1 MKVLLWNIRGIG
13 EAHKQKHVHY
23 LCQKHKPSALV
34 IIEPKVELDSRY
46 FCRRLGFNSVVNS
59 NSKIWCFIKDSLHC
73 DILNSQEQFLHL
85 RFTSDLMPQSF
96 LCTWVY
102 AKHTRAE
109 RRELWDALRN
119 IDQGVEPW
127 LLGGDFNTV
136 LYTSER
142 KGGASPK
149 IRTMEDFGDMM
160 LDCGLQDAGFEGTQF
175 TWSRNRLWQRLDR
188 FIYSH
193 IWNQEFPFTRI
204 QHLTR
209 NVSDHCPFSSQCIKM
224 AEQALLRFAFRI
236 CGLNITPLRIVSA
249 LLGSNLLMAGECS
262 SCSKSFTDLSSSK
275 NGILKF
281 LGTFSKTSL
290 KLNRTSKLQSK
301 RTMPPLKRTSSL

>member
-1 MKVLLWNIRGIG
+1 
-13 EAHKQKHVHY
+13 
-23 LCQKHKPSALV
+23 
-34 IIEPKVELDSRY
+34 
-46 FCRRLGFNSVVNS
+46 
-59 NSKIWCFIKDSLHC
+59 
-73 DILNSQEQFLHL
+73 
-85 RFTSDLMPQSF
+85 MPQSF

-209 NVSDHCPFSSQCIKM
+209 NVSDHCPLLLSVYQDGRTGPAPFRFQNMWTKHHTFKDCVSTSWQQPINGRGMFKLQQKLYRLK
-224 AEQALLRFAFRI
+224 AAL
-236 CGLNITPLRIVSA
+236 
-249 LLGSNLLMAGECS
+249 
-262 SCSKSFTDLSSSK
+262 K

-301 RTMPPLKRTSSL
+301 RTMPTPLKRTSSL